1 MVSNPTIVKSE
12 VTMMAPVVLPGAIVS
27 VVINPP
33 MVVITIVEMPEKG
46 RPGMPVWRVKSPV
59 PGRVP

>member
-1 MVSNPTIVKSE
+1 MVANSTIVNIV
-12 VTMMAPVVLPGAIVS
+12 VTMMAPVVLPRAVVS

-33 MVVITIVEMPEKG
+33 MVVIAIVEMPEKG
-46 RPGMPVWRVKSPV
+46 RPRLPVWRVKTPV